1 MVFPTPPGLINP
13 IQNNPF
19 YSPQSNLIST
29 PLGSVIVGSGIS
41 IDQYG
46 VMNVASALGGTLT
59 SVTAGPGLSTNGST
73 SGGSITV
80 AGTLT
85 LLPPQ
90 GSSIG
95 GVKAGANV
103 TIAADG
109 TISVAAP
116 GNGTI
121 SSVTVGS
128 GLSGGGVGPNVT
140 VNLSPASYTQFGGV
154 IIDPVGGINV
164 VGAQISLAQATTTE
178 KGGVT
183 LATSAEVV
191 TGVDDTKAITAAG
204 LAAKVASPLVPGIV
218 QLSNSV
224 SLTSSFFAAT
234 STAVKTAYDAAI
246 VAQTT
251 ANAALPKT
259 GGTMTGVIT
268 FSPAQTFPGVSFP
281 VATAN
286 SLGVVSVGP
295 GLSVNSSGVLS
306 TANVGTVTAVTA
318 GPGLGSPATGNTIS
332 TSGTIRLLAPS
343 TDGLSLGGVKA
354 GANINI
360 AFDGTISVPGNNFIA
375 SNNPYAFN
383 SYIFPAPLASPSLPF
398 PGINGQVLTV
408 LDNVAGT
415 VGWTST
421 GTLQS
426 VVAGPG
432 LTVTST
438 PTTATVSLT
447 TVGSITPG
455 SFGATGLI
463 PTLTVNAQ
471 GQITSTGQANPYSP
485 FQLASVSVPTSL
497 VLDFA
502 DNNLFWEWQLQ
513 ANTVLENPLNVQSGQ
528 TGAILLR
535 QDSFSPFA
543 LSWGS
548 SWKFANNTP
557 AIISPVAGAV
567 DFFTF
572 TVVSNNYIVV
582 TQYLQGVG

>member
-1 MVFPTPPGLINP
+1 MPSILDP
-13 IQNNPF
+13 IPNSPF
-19 YSPQSNLIST
+19 YSPASYNVST
-29 PLGSVIVGSGIS
+29 PLGSLILGSGLSVTPSGVIVA
-41 IDQYG
+41 
-46 VMNVASALGGTLT
+46 ASALGGTLT

-80 AGTLT
+80 AGILT

-103 TIAADG
+103 VIAADG

-128 GLSGGGVGPNVT
+128 GLTGGGVGPNVPIGLA
-140 VNLSPASYTQFGGV
+140 VASTTQFGGV
-154 IIDPVGGINV
+154 IVDPVGGINV
-164 VGAQISLAQATTTE
+164 VGAQISVAQATTTT

-183 LATSAEVV
+183 LATSAEVIA
-191 TGVDDTKAITAAG
+191 GVDNTKAITAAG

-224 SLTSSFFAAT
+224 SLTSSFYAAT

-251 ANAALPKT
+251 ANASLPKA

-268 FSPAQTFPGVSFP
+268 FAPTQTFPGVAFP

-286 SLGVVSVGP
+286 SLGVVSAGP

-306 TANVGTVTAVTA
+306 TLNNGTVTAVTA
-318 GPGLGSPATGNTIS
+318 GPGLGAPATGNTIS
-332 TSGTIRLLAPS
+332 TSGTLRLVPP
-343 TDGLSLGGVKA
+343 TGTSLGGVKA

-360 AFDGTISVPGNNFIA
+360 AFDGTISVPANAFMA
-375 SNNPYAFN
+375 VNNPF
-383 SYIFPAPLASPSLPF
+383 SYNGYQWPIPLAAPSLPF
-398 PGINGQVLTV
+398 PGVNGQVLTV
-408 LDNVAGT
+408 LDNLTGEI
-415 VGWTST
+415 GWTNA

-432 LTVTST
+432 ITVTST
-438 PTTATVSLT
+438 PTSATVYLT
-447 TVGSITPG
+447 TVSSITPG
-455 SFGATGLI
+455 SFGSTAII
-463 PTLTVNAQ
+463 PTFSVNAQ
-471 GQITSTGQANPYSP
+471 GQITSTGSANTYPP
-485 FQLASVSVPTSL
+485 FQIATVSAPPFL
-497 VLDFA
+497 VLDFT
-502 DNNLFWEWQLQ
+502 DNNTNWEYTL
-513 ANTVLENPLNVQSGQ
+513 NGNLTLSNPINVQPGMR
-528 TGAILLR
+528 GGMLLR
-535 QDSFSPFA
+535 QDPFSPFA
-543 LSWGS
+543 LSWGT

-557 AIISPVAGAV
+557 ATISPVASAV
-567 DFFTF
+567 DYFEF
-572 TVVSNNYIVV
+572 VVISSNYIIV
-582 TQYLQGVG
+582 TLYLPGIG